1 MSKTCGKDV
10 YSNLNFQAQREDNMK
25 KIEKVYNDLLGQYST
40 YYSEY
45 LKAQRD
51 AIGNP
56 GDANAQNQKDKLTAQ
71 KRPLIKKLN
80 QQIIDIENEILKN
93 NKEIRKSIEEQK
105 SAIELDLK
113 EKATIEAKIRAI
125 EKNLQQAEDGAYAGS
140 QAVADTE
147 KKTKAKSVW
156 YYVFI
161 AANVILFGLFLY
173 LIFTIDYEDVESGN
187 GNNNANTNKTNNNSI
202 KVNNNSVKVNN
213 NSVKVNNNNSFKVN
227 NSIKTGNNA
236 KVNNGMS

>member
-10 YSNLNFQAQREDNMK
+10 YSNLNFQSQRDDNMK
-25 KIEKVYNDLLGQYST
+25 RIEKVYNDLLGQYST

-56 GDANAQNQKDKLTAQ
+56 GDATAQNQKDKLTAQ

-105 SAIELDLK
+105 VAIELDLK
-113 EKATIEAKIRAI
+113 EKATLEGKIRAI
-125 EKNLQQAEDGAYAGS
+125 EKNLQQAEDGAYTGS

-161 AANVILFGLFLY
+161 AANVILFVLFLY
-173 LIFTIDYEDVESGN
+173 LVFTIDYESLEKSGNNTSNNSGTNTKINSGNNPKLNN
-187 GNNNANTNKTNNNSI
+187 GNNT
-202 KVNNNSVKVNN
+202 KVNNRM
-213 NSVKVNNNNSFKVN
+213 
-227 NSIKTGNNA
+227 T
-236 KVNNGMS
+236 

>member
-1 MSKTCGKDV
+1 MSKTCEKDV

-25 KIEKVYNDLLGQYST
+25 KIEKVYNDLLGQYSS

-56 GDANAQNQKDKLTAQ
+56 GDATAQNQMDRLTAQ
-71 KRPLIKKLN
+71 KRPMIKKLN

-105 SAIELDLK
+105 GAIELDLK

-125 EKNLQQAEDGAYAGS
+125 EKNLQQAEDGAYTGT
-140 QAVADTE
+140 QAIIDSE
-147 KKTKAKSVW
+147 KKTKQKTVW
-156 YYVFI
+156 FYVFI
-161 AANVILFGLFLY
+161 VANAILFGLFLY
-173 LIFTIDYEDVESGN
+173 LVFTIDFGAAESSSN
-187 GNNNANTNKTNNNSI
+187 TFGNNTKYNNR
-202 KVNNNSVKVNN
+202 
-213 NSVKVNNNNSFKVN
+213 
-227 NSIKTGNNA
+227 NNA
-236 KVNNGMS
+236 KVNNRMS

>member
-1 MSKTCGKDV
+1 MTKTCGTDV
-10 YSNLNFQAQREDNMK
+10 YSNLNFQSQREDNLK

-40 YYSEY
+40 YYSDY

-56 GDANAQNQKDKLTAQ
+56 GDATAQNQRDMLITQ

-93 NKEIRKSIEEQK
+93 NKEIRKNIEEQK
-105 SAIELDLK
+105 AAIELDLK

-125 EKNLQQAEDGAYAGS
+125 EKNLQDAEDGAYAGS

-147 KKTKAKSVW
+147 KKTKGKSVW

-161 AANVILFGLFLY
+161 AANIILFGLFLY
-173 LIFTIDYEDVESGN
+173 LFFTIDTES
-187 GNNNANTNKTNNNSI
+187 TSTSNS
-202 KVNNNSVKVNN
+202 
-213 NSVKVNNNNSFKVN
+213 
-227 NSIKTGNNA
+227 GNNA
-236 KVNNGMS
+236 TKINNTAKINNARINNRMT

>member
-1 MSKTCGKDV
+1 MSNTCGKDV

-25 KIEKVYNDLLGQYST
+25 RIEKVYNDLLGQYST

-56 GDANAQNQKDKLTAQ
+56 GDAALQNQKDKLTAQ

-93 NKEIRKSIEEQK
+93 NKEIRRSIEEQK
-105 SAIELDLK
+105 AAIELDLK

-125 EKNLQQAEDGAYAGS
+125 EKNLQEAEDGAYTGS
-140 QAVADTE
+140 QAIIDAE
-147 KKTKAKSVW
+147 KKTKQKSVW

-161 AANVILFGLFLY
+161 AANIILFGLFLY
-173 LIFTIDYEDVESGN
+173 LIFTIDFESSETIGNSNN
-187 GNNNANTNKTNNNSI
+187 GNNT
-202 KVNNNSVKVNN
+202 KVNSNNAKVNGN
-213 NSVKVNNNNSFKVN
+213 NVKAINGNNVKANN
-227 NSIKTGNNA
+227 GNNA
-236 KVNNGMS
+236 KVNNRMT